1 MVRAGFRNGYMLL
14 LFILSAVGLN
24 EIILLG
30 NDLIAQAA
38 DGVLGGQ
45 QVDFSTFI
53 IPLLWMIVLGTAA
66 SYCKSIFGNHYSAMV
81 QRDVRASLGKHL
93 VRLPFS
99 YFDEKGS
106 GSIMTR
112 LISDMDE
119 LGRFFRKSC
128 RICSSMSLR

>member
-66 SYCKSIFGNHYSAMV
+66 SYCKVFLGIIT
-81 QRDVRASLGKHL
+81 VRWCRGMCAR
-93 VRLPFS
+93 RL
-99 YFDEKGS
+99 ENTWS
-106 GSIMTR
+106 GCHFLT
-112 LISDMDE
+112 LTKKAAAV
-119 LGRFFRKSC
+119 L
-128 RICSSMSLR
+128 

>member
-38 DGVLGGQ
+38 DGVLDGQ

-66 SYCKSIFGNHYSAMV
+66 SYCKSIFGNHYSAMG
-81 QRDVRASLGKHL
+81 RGMCARRLENTWSGCHFLTLTKRAAAVL
-93 VRLPFS
+93 
-99 YFDEKGS
+99 
-106 GSIMTR
+106 
-112 LISDMDE
+112 
-119 LGRFFRKSC
+119 
-128 RICSSMSLR
+128 

>member
-45 QVDFSTFI
+45 QVDF
-53 IPLLWMIVLGTAA
+53 PLL
-66 SYCKSIFGNHYSAMV
+66 
-81 QRDVRASLGKHL
+81 
-93 VRLPFS
+93 
-99 YFDEKGS
+99 
-106 GSIMTR
+106 
-112 LISDMDE
+112 
-119 LGRFFRKSC
+119 
-128 RICSSMSLR
+128 